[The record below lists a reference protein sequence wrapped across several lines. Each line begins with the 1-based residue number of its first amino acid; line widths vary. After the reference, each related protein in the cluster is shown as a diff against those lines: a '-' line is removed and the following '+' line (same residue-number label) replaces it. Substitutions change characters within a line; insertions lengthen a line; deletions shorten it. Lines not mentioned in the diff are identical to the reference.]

1 MSNKCFV
8 RVELGFAYF
17 QEIPLP
23 STLLIQ
29 DEDRSK
35 EILLISNNN
44 EYKVSGFVNKDWT
57 HVRIGGNNWYEFVK
71 AHKLVLNQ
79 GLYFIVRELGIM
91 NVFVFDKNNVLSNS
105 PTPNMSWNYS
115 NNIKVQMVLPVG
127 LSSCI
132 TEDHADNF
140 GYFSNWSVVYGECT
154 YINQIAYSPHKNAA
168 RLVVSGYQWD
178 KLLKDHANMT
188 VPFEFWRRHRSI
200 LTKNL
205 VVIYTNAMMYN
216 MELHKSYNPLHYGK
230 KVSQLKIVRN
240 WNTLML
246 DNQFLKGSVL
256 KFMLDVESVHPR
268 KNDVTFS
275 ISEIS

>member
-8 RVELGFAYF
+8 KVELGFAYF
-17 QEIPLP
+17 QEIPSP

-44 EYKVSGFVNKDWT
+44 EYKVSGFINKDWT

-79 GLYFIVRELGIM
+79 VLYFIVRELGIM

-105 PTPNMSWNYS
+105 PTPNMTWNHI

-132 TEDHADNF
+132 IEDHADNF
-140 GYFSNWSVVYGECT
+140 GYFSNWSIVCGERT
-154 YINQIAYSPHKNAA
+154 YINQIAYSPHENPA
-168 RLVVSGYQWD
+168 RLVVIGYQWD
-178 KLLKDHANMT
+178 KLLKDHANMEIT
-188 VPFEFWRRHRSI
+188 TASI
-200 LTKNL
+200 K
-205 VVIYTNAMMYN
+205 
-216 MELHKSYNPLHYGK
+216 PL
-230 KVSQLKIVRN
+230 
-240 WNTLML
+240 
-246 DNQFLKGSVL
+246 
-256 KFMLDVESVHPR
+256 
-268 KNDVTFS
+268 
-275 ISEIS
+275 

>member
-71 AHKLVLNQ
+71 AHKLILNQ

-91 NVFVFDKNNVLSNS
+91 NIFLFDKNNVLSNS
-105 PTPNMSWNYS
+105 PTPNMTWNHI
-115 NNIKVQMVLPVG
+115 NNIKVQM
-127 LSSCI
+127 
-132 TEDHADNF
+132 
-140 GYFSNWSVVYGECT
+140 
-154 YINQIAYSPHKNAA
+154 
-168 RLVVSGYQWD
+168 
-178 KLLKDHANMT
+178 T
-188 VPFEFWRRHRSI
+188 VPSEFWRRHRSI

-205 VVIYTNAMMYN
+205 AVIYTNAMMYN
-216 MELHKSYNPLHYGK
+216 MEFHKSYNPLHYSK
-230 KVSQLKIVRN
+230 KVSQLKIVGN

-246 DNQFLKGSVL
+246 DNQFPKGSVL
-256 KFMLDVESVHPR
+256 KFMLDVESVHSR